1 MIAAGVIVTCL
12 GCYVLKLAGLSVPE
26 RWLSAERVQAV
37 AILLPV
43 TLLAGL
49 TAVQVVASGESL
61 HPDARIAGLGAAFV
75 CLKLKAP
82 FIVVVLV
89 AAAVA
94 AGIRALT

>member
-1 MIAAGVIVTCL
+1 MITAAVIVTCL
-12 GCYVLKLAGLSVPE
+12 GCYLLKLAGLSVPE